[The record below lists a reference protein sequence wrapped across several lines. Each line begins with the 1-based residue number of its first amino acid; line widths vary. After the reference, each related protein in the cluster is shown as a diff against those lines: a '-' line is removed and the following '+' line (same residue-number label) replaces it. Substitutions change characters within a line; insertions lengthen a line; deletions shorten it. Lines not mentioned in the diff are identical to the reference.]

1 MHDYNI
7 DKEVDELITILFCL
21 IFLMFREI
29 IYWKMI
35 Y

>member
-29 IYWKMI
+29 IY
-35 Y
+35 